1 MVYAWDQMIRQ
12 KLCSYYEQSHCHLM
26 PHVAKSFLIPVD
38 NNEDENSNYIKIM
51 SLEEYTK
58 SQVF

>member
-1 MVYAWDQMIRQ
+1 MIRQ